1 MCNGIDSS
9 HWSVLSKCFKVHNN
23 LKCVLNTPIV
33 TRPVLIVTRLRKKM
47 EKVRIIEVFGFQLLC
62 ALQPD
67 LNWFWMRHEFGL
79 DIF

>member
-9 HWSVLSKCFKVHNN
+9 HWSALSKCFEVRNN

-47 EKVRIIEVFGFQLLC
+47 EKVRH
-62 ALQPD
+62 
-67 LNWFWMRHEFGL
+67 N
-79 DIF
+79 